1 VQRIDNA
8 ITALKRAADLIV
20 QDFSE
25 RGPTLGKDQQEGFS
39 KVLGHVIE
47 HLDSL
52 QIVRHGMLT
61 VSMKFDDDVRR
72 LLESSDA
79 ICTKILGTAV

>member
-1 VQRIDNA
+1 M
-8 ITALKRAADLIV
+8 TALKRAADLIV

-25 RGPTLGKDQQEGFS
+25 RGPMLGKDQQEGFS

-61 VSMKFDDDVRR
+61 VSMKG
-72 LLESSDA
+72 SSQNSENKA
-79 ICTKILGTAV
+79 GPIRHFVGGAYHEV